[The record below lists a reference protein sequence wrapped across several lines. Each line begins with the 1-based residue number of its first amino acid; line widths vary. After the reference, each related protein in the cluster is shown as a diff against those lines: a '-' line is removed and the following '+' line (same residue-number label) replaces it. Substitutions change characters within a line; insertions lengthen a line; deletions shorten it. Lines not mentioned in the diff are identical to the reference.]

1 MTAPPLDDADTARP
15 DLDRLDVDAIKARYR
30 QERDKRLR
38 PEGLGQYRQVADG
51 FEAMLRDPYATPI
64 VRDPITADA
73 DAVIVGGGFGGLLSA
88 ARLREAGVR
97 DIRIIDGAGDFGGTW
112 YWNRYPGAACD
123 VESYIYMPMLE
134 ETGEMPVEKYS
145 KAPEIFA
152 HARAIGNKYDLYDG
166 ALFQT
171 FVNRLE
177 WDEARARWIV
187 STNRGDRLSARYVVL
202 TNGSLDRPKLPR
214 MPGLGSFRGHSFH
227 TSRWD
232 YEYTGGD
239 GRGGLHKLADKR
251 VGIIGTGATAVQA
264 VPHLAE
270 SAKHL
275 YVFQRTPSTIGV
287 RGNRPTD
294 YGWARTLQPGWQKR
308 RMENFNNLV
317 SVSAVEEEEDLV
329 DDGWT
334 DVIRRVLLIQRQLR
348 AEGRPAAEAHK
359 LADVAD
365 IQQMEAIRRRVD
377 EIVQDRA
384 TAEALKP
391 YYAYFC
397 KRPCFHDEYLQA
409 FNQPNVTL
417 VDTAGKGVEAM
428 TERGVVAGGQEY
440 ELDCLIYA
448 TGFDYGAGTKS
459 RGVRDIFG
467 RGGQSIDEKW
477 ADGGATFQGLQV
489 RGFPNLFI
497 FHRVQ
502 TGVTTNITHMLRELA
517 RHMAYIVREAE
528 ARGAA
533 VVDVEPEAEAE
544 WVAHCESKAILRKR
558 FFEECTPGYY
568 NDEGVVR
575 TNPRNAPYGAGP
587 AAFIKVLEDWRAEG
601 YLRGLDLAKR

>member
-1 MTAPPLDDADTARP
+1 MTAPLDDAAPATP
-15 DLDRLDVDAIKARYR
+15 DLDRIDVGAVKAKYR
-30 QERDKRLR
+30 EERDKRLR
-38 PEGLGQYRQVADG
+38 PEGIGQYRQVADG
-51 FEAMLRDPYATPI
+51 FEHMLRDPYAETVNREPI
-64 VRDPITADA
+64 KAEA
-73 DAVIVGGGFGGLLSA
+73 DAVVVGGGFGGLLAA
-88 ARLREAGVR
+88 ARLREIGIR
-97 DIRIIDGAGDFGGTW
+97 DIRIIDRSGDFGGTW

-134 ETGEMPVEKYS
+134 ETGEIPVEKYA

-152 HARAIGNKYDLYDG
+152 HARAIGKKYGLYEG

-171 FVNRLE
+171 LADKLV
-177 WDEARARWIV
+177 WDEGKARWIV
-187 STNRGDRLSARYVVL
+187 STDRGDRIEAKYVVL
-202 TNGSLDRPKLPR
+202 TNGSLDRPKLPNI
-214 MPGLGSFRGHSFH
+214 PGLGTFKGHSFH

-232 YEYTGGD
+232 YDYTGGD
-239 GRGGLHKLADKR
+239 GRGGLTRLVDKR
-251 VGIIGTGATAVQA
+251 VGIIGTGATAVQC
-264 VPHLAE
+264 VPHLAAA
-270 SAKHL
+270 AKHL

-287 RGNRPTD
+287 RANKPTD
-294 YGWARTLQPGWQKR
+294 YDWAKTLQPGWQKR

-317 SVSAVEEEEDLV
+317 SVSDVEEAEDLV

-334 DVIRRVLLIQRQLR
+334 DVIRRVLLIRRQLQ

-359 LADVAD
+359 LSELAD
-365 IQQMEAIRRRVD
+365 IQQMDAIRARVD

-397 KRPCFHDEYLQA
+397 KRPCFHDEYLQS

-428 TERGVVAGGQEY
+428 TERGVVAGGKAY
-440 ELDCLIYA
+440 ELDCLVWA

-459 RGVRDIFG
+459 RGVKDIRG
-467 RGGQSIDEKW
+467 RGGLTLDEKW
-477 ADGGATFQGLQV
+477 ADGGATFQGLQIG
-489 RGFPNLFI
+489 GFPNLFI

-517 RHMAYIVREAE
+517 RHAAYIVGETE

-533 VVDVEPEAEAE
+533 VVDVEPQAEAE
-544 WVAHCESKAILRKR
+544 WVAHAEGKAILRKR

-568 NDEGVVR
+568 NDEGQVR
-575 TNPRNAPYGAGP
+575 TNARNAPYGAGP
-587 AAFIKVLEDWRAEG
+587 GAFIKVLETWREAG
-601 YLRGLDLAKR
+601 GLAGLEFETR